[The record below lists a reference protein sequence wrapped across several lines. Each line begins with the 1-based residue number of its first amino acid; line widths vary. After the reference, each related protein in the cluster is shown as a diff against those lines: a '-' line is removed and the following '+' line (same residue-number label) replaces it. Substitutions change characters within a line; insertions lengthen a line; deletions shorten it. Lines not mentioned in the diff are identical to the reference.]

1 MQQILVLFHI
11 FCLRIYPI
19 IDIWFDWRSKGKFQ
33 MHFFKFNLMYSL
45 EMQNDTFKC
54 ENFKCF
60 DSNAF
65 DYSCITWLMFTTRY
79 TFFCS
84 CIMGVRT
91 SENRNKIV
99 IIRWYQIQT
108 KPKYIFDATIK
119 RTIYHTNSRYSVC
132 TLFVEDISSSQASCV
147 WLNKEILQKRID
159 QTLITE

>member
-1 MQQILVLFHI
+1 
-11 FCLRIYPI
+11 
-19 IDIWFDWRSKGKFQ
+19 
-33 MHFFKFNLMYSL
+33 MYSL

-79 TFFCS
+79 RFFCS

-99 IIRWYQIQT
+99 IIKWYQIQK
-108 KPKYIFDATIK
+108 KPKYIRDVDMLIWFLSNKQYNLQI
-119 RTIYHTNSRYSVC
+119 
-132 TLFVEDISSSQASCV
+132 LDIPCV
-147 WLNKEILQKRID
+147 L
-159 QTLITE
+159 